1 MKGLLIGTDYI
12 IEKETGEVKV
22 LEINTNARAIAR
34 GKVLESY
41 DFNPLF
47 NFISS
52 SNFTSVDVI
61 HQSFN
66 WDVAD
71 EIKTFCSS
79 SGITFTR
86 HLTNQ
91 NAITVPYI
99 EDSDDKFILRMSYD
113 TTAIVDEDY
122 AKDKFKLARSIQGT
136 SQTPKTLVVSS
147 EVNVDEIASIPDF
160 NYTGS
165 SPNFIVKKRIP
176 QYDKGAYPKCFKFE
190 TKAQLNNFTSS
201 LGSDELLQEFID
213 CVETHENKRLIH
225 RSVDVVYGTELTPIP
240 LGSYKVTHIVEE
252 DVWENTYN
260 SGSWGELALKDRAKY
275 ITYYSSDSLSSRSY
289 IYDTDQ
295 KVLMADGTYSTFE
308 SCSADDQVKA
318 LDLPGL
324 DLEEQSYD
332 VTDWTGSYSDT
343 VISSSLVDTTVVSKR
358 TSGIVN
364 EYFSRIT
371 LDDSNTFE
379 DIASTMLLIKSGS
392 LVKFKTIAQSEV
404 GDEIV
409 MYNVSSSA
417 VEIKTVTSI
426 DTVWR
431 ENTTLGSM
439 DVEPYDLFLPF
450 VHNDYTLIQH
460 NPCQQPQCGYNS
472 CNPGI
477 GGFQGNR
484 ACNTCFSSQC
494 VK

>member
-22 LEINTNARAIAR
+22 LEVNTNARAIAR
-34 GKVLESY
+34 GEVLNSY

-66 WDVAD
+66 WDVASTI
-71 EIKTFCSS
+71 ETFCSS

-91 NAITVPYI
+91 NSITVPYI

-136 SQTPKTLVVSS
+136 IQTPKTLVTSP
-147 EVNVDEIASIPDF
+147 EVNVDEITSLPDF
-160 NYTGS
+160 NYSGS

-176 QYDKGAYPKCFKFE
+176 QYDKGDYPKCFKFE
-190 TKAQLNNFTSS
+190 TKAQLNSFTSS

-213 CVETHENKRLIH
+213 CEETHDGKRLIH
-225 RSVDVVYGTELTPIP
+225 RSIDIVYGSDLTPIP

-275 ITYYSSDSLSSRSY
+275 ITYYSSDSLTSRSY
-289 IYDTDQ
+289 IYAENQ
-295 KVLMADGTYSTFE
+295 KVLMADGSMIPFE

-332 VTDWTGSYSDT
+332 VTDWTGSYSET
-343 VISSSLVDTTVVSKR
+343 VVSSSLVDTTVVSKR
-358 TSGIVN
+358 TSGVIN

-379 DIASTMLLIKSGS
+379 DIASTMFLVKSGS
-392 LVKFKTIAQSEV
+392 LVKFKPIAQSEV

-417 VEIKTVTSI
+417 VEIKTVTGI
-426 DTVWR
+426 ETIWK
-431 ENTTLGSM
+431 ENTILGSM

-450 VHNDYTLIQH
+450 VHNDYTLVQH
-460 NPCQQPQCGYNS
+460 NPCIQPQCGYNS
-472 CNPGI
+472 CNPSF
-477 GGFQGNR
+477 GFQGFIY
-484 ACNTCFSSQC
+484 CNTCYSSQC